1 MLKGLKIVNLSD
13 TAAAMYLYGQI
24 LDDRY
29 KSWVTWDEEEDA
41 RGYVFP
47 TDVKKELESLK
58 GKTIDLYINSPGGH
72 VNAGMAIANILA
84 RHDSKTVA
92 HNDGEVA
99 SIAVMPY
106 MACDIREMAINTT
119 LMVHPP
125 SVGFVSGN
133 AYDLRKYA
141 EALDTVEQS
150 IINMLLEVK
159 NDGVSDDDIISDVK
173 DETWYTAEQA
183 AAKYDITVVPAHAE
197 AVAYAGDPMGM
208 FKNMP
213 DFVKNGQKLGENPF
227 KNIKKQPKNDDSDTK
242 KQRKIAIF
250 NALNGI

>member
-1 MLKGLKIVNLSD
+1 MIKGLKIVNLSD
-13 TAAAMYLYGQI
+13 TAAEMYLYGQI

-29 KSWVTWDEEEDA
+29 KSWVSWDDEEGVQ
-41 RGYVFP
+41 GYVFP

-84 RHDSKTVA
+84 RHDAKTVA

-125 SVGFVSGN
+125 SVGWASGN
-133 AYDLRKYA
+133 AAELRKTA
-141 EALDTVEQS
+141 EALDVVEQS
-150 IINMLLEVK
+150 IINMLIEVK

-173 DETWYTAEQA
+173 NEKWYTAEQA
-183 AAKYDITVVPAHAE
+183 AEKYNITVVPAHAE
-197 AVAYAGDPMGM
+197 AVAYAGDPMNL
-208 FKNMP
+208 FKNTP
-213 DFVKNGQKLGENPF
+213 DFVKNGPKLDLSAWERSLSINLT
-227 KNIKKQPKNDDSDTK
+227 KDDIKR
-242 KQRKIAIF
+242 RKIAIF
-250 NALNGI
+250 KAFNNI